1 MSVTAITEEIRHIA
15 ETRLRTLLDE
25 QSSVYGA
32 LLSSIDGHRQAS
44 AMHKDLHTSKLATMT
59 SSVIAL
65 GESLAK
71 EAEQSQ
77 CQFVIVQNRDGYI
90 VTQRLGTNHALTV
103 FATATVSLGMLL
115 STIRIAAEDL
125 HHYLA

>member
-1 MSVTAITEEIRHIA
+1 MHGNRLPDDVLQTIR
-15 ETRLRTLLDE
+15 TRLNELLTQ
-25 QSSVYGA
+25 QSGIYGT
-32 LLSSIDGHRQAS
+32 LLSSIDGHRIAEAQQRN
-44 AMHKDLHTSKLATMT
+44 LHVSKLAAMT

-90 VTQRLGTNHALTV
+90 VTQRLGKQHALTA
-103 FATATVSLGMLL
+103 FATSAVSLGMLL
-115 STIRIAAEDL
+115 AAVRSTAEAL
-125 HHYLA
+125 EQALY